1 MRVTFC
7 TILREKGARGV
18 NMNDVHP
25 ISYKIHL
32 EPDLRTFTFSG
43 STEILVEAS
52 KPVNEIALNA
62 VKLAFWDCKVRLDDE
77 FADCPFC
84 VDARKEEVRVCLPE
98 EMTGRIFLKISYVGE
113 LNDRMAGFYRS
124 RYGAE
129 GAAKYAAVTQF
140 EESDARR
147 AFPCLDH
154 PVKKATFDVEM
165 VVGENLVAI
174 SNGPIVKEK
183 DLGDGRKIVRF
194 QQTPKMSTY
203 LLFFGVG
210 EFDFIEDA
218 GATLIRVATMPG
230 MTKHGAFG
238 LEFGRKA
245 LQFCEDYYGVKYPL
259 PKLDL
264 IAIPDFA
271 AGAMENWGA
280 ITFRENLLLH
290 YADITSRT
298 GEQRICEV
306 IAHEIAHQWF
316 GNLVTPSDWKYLWL
330 NESFATYFGYGVV
343 EHYYPEWELWD
354 QFLHGET
361 DSALA
366 RDALRET
373 VPIEIPGGE
382 HVVIN
387 ASTAPII
394 YNKGGSIL
402 RQVAGYIGEDTFR
415 EGLRRYLRNHE
426 YACATSHNLWEALE
440 EVSEKPVTTMMES
453 WIEQP
458 GFPLVEVVRDGDKL
472 LLTQA
477 RFTYLPN
484 ESDQVWVVPVTVKV
498 FHNSGDSKTITT
510 LLDSRDTSID
520 IGADAVAY
528 KINFGQT
535 GFYRVRYREKG
546 DLCELG
552 KRVLSKELPPV
563 DRWGIQ
569 NDLYALVRRGDT
581 PVDDYLEFLSN
592 YEHEEAFLPL
602 MSIAGN
608 LSQAYLAME
617 GAQRAKVAS
626 VGKSFLERVL
636 SHIGYEPDQDTRHT
650 TSILR
655 DQIMVHAAMYGSE
668 DVAEFARGKFSSL
681 MGGQS
686 IHPDIMKSVM
696 QIGAL
701 NGGHE
706 TFTWFDKRLKSSE
719 SEHERMN
726 ILVALGGFGDT
737 ALIRKIQQYV
747 LKEVP
752 DRNKFIPIQ
761 YMASN
766 PHAIPS
772 MWQWYV
778 SHVAALEQF
787 HPIHYERV
795 IEAIVPVCGIGK
807 DEEVKA
813 FLEDHMRQKDKARDV
828 IKLSLEKLEINS
840 RMRISCEV

>member
-1 MRVTFC
+1 
-7 TILREKGARGV
+7 
-18 NMNDVHP
+18 MNDVNP
-25 ISYKIHL
+25 INYKIRL
-32 EPDLRTFTFSG
+32 EPDLRTFKFSG
-43 STEILVEAS
+43 CTEILVETS
-52 KPVNEIALNA
+52 KPVNEVTLNA
-62 VKLAFWDCKVRLDDE
+62 VRLAFWECKVRLNGE
-77 FADCPFC
+77 LAECPFY
-84 VDARKEEVRVCLPE
+84 VDTRKEEVRVCFPK
-98 EMTGRIFLKISYVGE
+98 EMSGRIFLKISYMGE
-113 LNDRMAGFYRS
+113 INDRMAGFYRS

-129 GAAKYAAVTQF
+129 GTAKYAAVTQF

-147 AFPCLDH
+147 AFPCFDH

-165 VVGENLVAI
+165 LLDENLVAI
-174 SNGPIVKEK
+174 SNGPIAKEE
-183 DLGDGRKIVRF
+183 DLGDGRKVVRF

-210 EFDFIEDA
+210 EFDFIVDA
-218 GATLIRVATMPG
+218 GETLIRVATMPG
-230 MTKHGAFG
+230 MTKHATFG
-238 LEFGRKA
+238 LEFARKA
-245 LQFCEDYYGVKYPL
+245 LEFCEDYYGVKYPL

-290 YADITSRT
+290 YADITSRA

-343 EHYYPEWELWD
+343 AHYYPEWDLWD
-354 QFLHGET
+354 QFLHGQT
-361 DSALA
+361 DTALA
-366 RDALRET
+366 RDALKET

-402 RQVAGYIGEDTFR
+402 RHVVGYIGENTFR
-415 EGLRRYLRNHE
+415 EGLRRYIKNHK
-426 YACATSHNLWEALE
+426 YACATSRNLWEALE
-440 EVSEKPVTTMMES
+440 GVSEKPVTTMMES

-458 GFPLVEVVRDGDKL
+458 GFPLVEVTRDANKL

-477 RFTYLPN
+477 RFTYLPD
-484 ESDQVWVVPVTVKV
+484 ESDQVWVVPVTIKV
-498 FHNSGDSKTITT
+498 FYNSSDSKTITT
-510 LLDSRDTSID
+510 LLDSKDTSID
-520 IGADAVAY
+520 IGGDAVAY
-528 KINFGQT
+528 KVNFGQA
-535 GFYRVRYREKG
+535 GFYRVRYHEKS
-546 DLCELG
+546 DLWELG

-563 DRWGIQ
+563 DRWGLQ

-581 PVDDYLEFLSN
+581 SVDDYLDFLSN
-592 YEHEEAFLPL
+592 YQHEDAFLPL

-608 LSQAYLAME
+608 LFQAYLVME
-617 GAQRAKVAS
+617 GARRDKVAS
-626 VGKSFLERVL
+626 IGKSFLERVL
-636 SHIGYEPDQDTRHT
+636 SHIGYEPEQDEKHT

-655 DQIMVHAAMYGSE
+655 DQTMVHAAMYGSE
-668 DVAEFARGKFSSL
+668 DVQEFARDKFSSL

-686 IHPDIMKSVM
+686 IHPDIMRSVM

-701 NGGHE
+701 NGNLE
-706 TFTWFDKRLKSSE
+706 TFKWFDKRLKSSE

-726 ILVALGGFGDT
+726 ILMALGSFGDR
-737 ALIRKIQQYV
+737 ALIEKIQQYV
-747 LKEVP
+747 LSEVP

-766 PHAIPS
+766 PHAMPS
-772 MWQWYV
+772 MWHWYV
-778 SHVAALEQF
+778 SHVATLEQF
-787 HPIHYERV
+787 HPSHYERI

-807 DEEVKA
+807 EEQVKA
-813 FLEDHMRQKDKARDV
+813 FFEDYMSQGDKARDV
-828 IKLSLEKLEINS
+828 IKMSLEKLEINS
-840 RMRISCEV
+840 RMRVSCEV